1 MNIIET
7 AQQVKQ
13 ASSQVAVVSEDI
25 REKILHSLANNL
37 KNQCQR
43 IITENEKDISE
54 AKKNGLKDSLID
66 RLLLNEKRIDDLIK
80 SVLNIANQ
88 PQVVGNIV
96 EEFKHAKGMTIQKQ
110 RIPIGVIGMIFESRP
125 NVVVDCAALAIKSG
139 NAMILKGG
147 KEAYFS
153 NKVLG
158 EIVSESLKGY
168 LPSEVVVVL
177 DSTNR
182 KDLDTLLT
190 LNQYIDII
198 IPRGGESLIKYIM
211 EHSKIPVIAH
221 LKGLCHIY
229 VDQDANLEN
238 ALKIILNAKV
248 QRPGVCN
255 AVESILIH
263 EKLIDSFLPKLVD
276 ELIKNG
282 VELRVSEE
290 IFKQFKDLSSQI
302 KLARI
307 VDYQTEYLDKIVSMK
322 LVKDEDAAIK
332 HIQSFSSHHTE
343 CILSQND
350 SVIKKFIASID
361 SSCIMVNASTR
372 FNDGGELGL
381 GAELGIST
389 TKLHAY
395 GPMGAKEM
403 TTLRHLVIGNGQI
416 R

>member
-1 MNIIET
+1 MNISQT
-7 AQQVKQ
+7 AELVKK
-13 ASSQVAVVSEDI
+13 ASSKVAVLDEAL
-25 REKILHSLANNL
+25 RKKILRTLADKLQENR
-37 KNQCQR
+37 KR
-43 IITENEKDISE
+43 ILVENEKDISA
-54 AKKNGLKDSLID
+54 AKTNGVSGALVD
-66 RLLLNEKRIDDLIK
+66 RLLLTDKRIDDLIK
-80 SVLNIANQ
+80 SVLNIADQ
-88 PQVVGNIV
+88 AQVVGNIV
-96 EEFKHAKGMTIQKQ
+96 EEFKHANGMTIQKQ

-125 NVVVDCAALAIKSG
+125 NVVIDCAALAIKSG

-153 NKVLG
+153 NKILG
-158 EIVSESLKGY
+158 EVVQESLEGF
-168 LPSEVVVVL
+168 LPAEVVVVL

-182 KDLDTLLT
+182 KDLDTLLK
-190 LNQYIDII
+190 LNQFIDII
-198 IPRGGESLIKYIM
+198 IPRGGESLIGYVM

-229 VDQDANLEN
+229 VHSDANLEN

-255 AVESILIH
+255 AVESVLIH
-263 EKLIDSFLPKLVD
+263 EKLVDSFLPKLIG
-276 ELIKNG
+276 ELINNG
-282 VELRVSEE
+282 VEMRVNEP
-290 IFKQFKDLSSQI
+290 IYKKFHALSSLI
-302 KLARI
+302 KLATLE
-307 VDYQTEYLDKIVSMK
+307 DYKTEYLDKIVSMK
-322 LVKDEDAAIK
+322 LVKNEDEAIN
-332 HIQSFSSHHTE
+332 HIQTFSSHHTE
-343 CILSQND
+343 SILAKEE
-350 SVIKKFIASID
+350 SVINKFVASID

-403 TTLRHLVIGNGQI
+403 TTLRHLIKGTGQI

>member
-1 MNIIET
+1 MNISET
-7 AQQVKQ
+7 AELVKK
-13 ASSQVAVVSEDI
+13 ASTRMSVMDEDT
-25 REKILHSLANNL
+25 RKKFLKALAASLKENCKKIIL
-37 KNQCQR
+37 
-43 IITENEKDISE
+43 ENDKDISE
-54 AKKNGLKDSLID
+54 AKKNGLKESLID
-66 RLLLNEKRIDDLIK
+66 RLLLTEKRIDDLIK
-80 SVLNIANQ
+80 SVLNIAEQ

-96 EEFKHAKGMTIQKQ
+96 EEFKHPNGMTIQKQ

-125 NVVVDCAALAIKSG
+125 NVVIDCAALAIKSG

-147 KEAYFS
+147 KEAYHS
-153 NKVLG
+153 NKILG
-158 EIVSESLKGY
+158 EIVKNI
-168 LPSEVVVVL
+168 LPMNAVVVL

-198 IPRGGESLIKYIM
+198 IPRGGESLIKYVM
-211 EHSKIPVIAH
+211 EQSKIPVIAH

-229 VDQDANLEN
+229 IHHDANLEN
-238 ALKIILNAKV
+238 ALKIVINAKV

-255 AVESILIH
+255 AVESLLIH
-263 EKLIDSFLPKLVD
+263 EKLLDSFLPKLIN
-276 ELIKNG
+276 EFIKNS
-282 VELRVSEE
+282 VEMRVSDE
-290 IFKQFKDLSSQI
+290 IFNKYKNLSSLI
-302 KLARI
+302 KLATI
-307 VDYQTEYLDKIVSMK
+307 EDYHTEYLDKIISMK
-322 LVKDEDAAIK
+322 LVKDEDVAIK
-332 HIQSFSSHHTE
+332 HIQDFSSHHTE
-343 CILSQND
+343 SILSEN
-350 SVIKKFIASID
+350 SAVINKFIGNID

-403 TTLRHLVIGNGQI
+403 TTVRHLIKGTGQI